1 MPGLGIG
8 GCLTARVTRRRTVGR
23 YIANQMVL
31 VVHLCVSRGSDCP
44 SILEDGA
51 NDLSWRMD
59 SSGGGGQEETV
70 RKQREVAG
78 PGHVIPPLPRPRPRP
93 RLLVSC
99 HVKASPAFSSTA
111 RPVA

>member
-31 VVHLCVSRGSDCP
+31 VVHLCVSLEDLTVQVP
-44 SILEDGA
+44 SILEDGE

-59 SSGGGGQEETV
+59 SSGGGQE
-70 RKQREVAG
+70 
-78 PGHVIPPLPRPRPRP
+78 
-93 RLLVSC
+93 
-99 HVKASPAFSSTA
+99 
-111 RPVA
+111 